1 MGDHSDGLIMSHAHD
16 LAAIYDLENASFGPG
31 CSVGSLIENPPH
43 LAITFRGTVAIVD
56 SPGLVVPGHTATQE
70 QSCLSEEKLATVGP
84 TSAMICCAESTPRPG
99 TSASRFTAS
108 SCGRSRLAISW
119 SS

>member
-16 LAAIYDLENASFGPG
+16 LAAIYDLENASLGPG

-43 LAITFRGTVAIVD
+43 LAITFRRTVAVVD
-56 SPGLVVPGHTATQE
+56 SPGLVVSRAYCYQE
-70 QSCLSEEKLATVGP
+70 HRCLSEGKVATVGP
-84 TSAMICCAESTPRPG
+84 TSEMICCAESTPRPG

-108 SCGRSRLAISW
+108 SYGRSRSAISW